1 MKKFFKWYNILFIG
15 LLIFILVE
23 PALAAE
29 STVEIQTK
37 VDLVAKEG
45 CTIVDGGELKE
56 LLQTILDYIR
66 IAGIA
71 LAVILQIADY
81 VKAIFG
87 SNDDSMAKAN
97 KRFVTRL
104 IAIGLL
110 FLVPSL
116 LNFVLSLFEISGSSA
131 GTCGIY

>member
-23 PALAAE
+23 PALA
-29 STVEIQTK
+29 VEIETK
-37 VDLVAKEG
+37 VELVAKEG
-45 CTIVDGGELKE
+45 CEIVDGGELKE

-116 LNFVLSLFEISGSSA
+116 LNFILSLFEISGSSA

>member
-23 PALAAE
+23 PALA
-29 STVEIQTK
+29 VEIEIK
-37 VDLVAKEG
+37 VKELVAKEG
-45 CTIVDGGELKE
+45 CEIVDSGELKE

>member
-23 PALAAE
+23 PALA
-29 STVEIQTK
+29 VEIETK
-37 VDLVAKEG
+37 VELVAKEG
-45 CTIVDGGELKE
+45 CEIVDGGELKE

>member
-1 MKKFFKWYNILFIG
+1 MKKFFKWYNILFVG

-23 PALAAE
+23 PALA
-29 STVEIQTK
+29 VEIETK
-37 VDLVAKEG
+37 VELVAKEG
-45 CTIVDGGELKE
+45 CEIVEGGELKE

-87 SNDDSMAKAN
+87 SNDDGMTKAN

-104 IAIGLL
+104 ITIGLL
-110 FLVPSL
+110 FLIPSV

>member
-23 PALAAE
+23 PALA
-29 STVEIQTK
+29 VEIEIK
-37 VDLVAKEG
+37 VKELVAKEG
-45 CTIVDGGELKE
+45 CEIVDGGELKE

>member
-23 PALAAE
+23 PALA
-29 STVEIQTK
+29 VEIETK
-37 VDLVAKEG
+37 VELVAKEG
-45 CTIVDGGELKE
+45 CSIVDGGELKE

-87 SNDDSMAKAN
+87 SNDDGMAKAN

>member
-23 PALAAE
+23 PALA
-29 STVEIQTK
+29 VEIETK

-45 CTIVDGGELKE
+45 CEIVDGGELKE

-71 LAVILQIADY
+71 LAVILQITDY
-81 VKAIFG
+81 VKAICG
-87 SNDDSMAKAN
+87 SNDDGMAKAN

>member
-1 MKKFFKWYNILFIG
+1 MKKFFKWYNILFVG

-23 PALAAE
+23 PALA
-29 STVEIQTK
+29 VEIETK
-37 VDLVAKEG
+37 VELVAKEG
-45 CTIVDGGELKE
+45 CEIVEGGELKE
-56 LLQTILDYIR
+56 LLQTILDYII

-87 SNDDSMAKAN
+87 SNDDGMTKAN

-110 FLVPSL
+110 FLIPSV

>member
-23 PALAAE
+23 PALA
-29 STVEIQTK
+29 VEIETK
-37 VDLVAKEG
+37 VELVAKEG
-45 CTIVDGGELKE
+45 CEIVDGGELKE

-116 LNFVLSLFEISGSSA
+116 LNFVLSLFEISGSST

>member
-23 PALAAE
+23 PALA
-29 STVEIQTK
+29 VEIETK
-37 VDLVAKEG
+37 VELVAKEG
-45 CTIVDGGELKE
+45 CEIVDGGELKE
-56 LLQTILDYIR
+56 LLQTVLDYIR

-116 LNFVLSLFEISGSSA
+116 LNFILSLFEISGSST

>member
-23 PALAAE
+23 PALA
-29 STVEIQTK
+29 VEIETK
-37 VDLVAKEG
+37 VELVAKEG
-45 CTIVDGGELKE
+45 CDIVDSGELKE

>member
-1 MKKFFKWYNILFIG
+1 MKKFFKWYNILFVG

-23 PALAAE
+23 PALA
-29 STVEIQTK
+29 VEIETK
-37 VDLVAKEG
+37 VELVAKEG
-45 CTIVDGGELKE
+45 CEIVEGGELKE

-116 LNFVLSLFEISGSSA
+116 LNFVLSLFEISGSST

>member
-23 PALAAE
+23 PALA
-29 STVEIQTK
+29 VEIETK
-37 VDLVAKEG
+37 VELVAKEG
-45 CTIVDGGELKE
+45 CEIVDGGELKE

-116 LNFVLSLFEISGSSA
+116 LNFALSLFNVLDAAEA

>member
-23 PALAAE
+23 PALA
-29 STVEIQTK
+29 VEVETK
-37 VDLVAKEG
+37 VELVAKEG
-45 CTIVDGGELKE
+45 CEIVDGGELKE

>member
-23 PALAAE
+23 PALA
-29 STVEIQTK
+29 VEIETK
-37 VDLVAKEG
+37 VELVAKEG
-45 CTIVDGGELKE
+45 CSIVDGGELKE

>member
-23 PALAAE
+23 PALA
-29 STVEIQTK
+29 VEIETK
-37 VDLVAKEG
+37 VELVAKEG
-45 CTIVDGGELKE
+45 CSIVDGGELKE

-71 LAVILQIADY
+71 LAEILQIADY

>member
-23 PALAAE
+23 PALA
-29 STVEIQTK
+29 VEIETK
-37 VDLVAKEG
+37 VELVAKEG
-45 CTIVDGGELKE
+45 CEIVEDGELKE

>member
-23 PALAAE
+23 PALA
-29 STVEIQTK
+29 VEIETK
-37 VDLVAKEG
+37 VELVAKEG
-45 CTIVDGGELKE
+45 CSIVDGGELKE
-56 LLQTILDYIR
+56 LLQTNLDNIR

>member
-23 PALAAE
+23 PALA
-29 STVEIQTK
+29 VEIETK

-45 CTIVDGGELKE
+45 CEIVDGGELKE

-116 LNFVLSLFEISGSSA
+116 LNFVLSLFEISGSST

>member
-23 PALAAE
+23 PALA
-29 STVEIQTK
+29 VEVETK
-37 VDLVAKEG
+37 VELVAKEG
-45 CTIVDGGELKE
+45 CEIVDGGELKE

-116 LNFVLSLFEISGSSA
+116 LNFVLSLFEISGSST